1 MTNHPNRTPRH
12 GHLPGHI
19 RDTFGQAIDAYTNS
33 KPGAPLPLVQYEIR
47 YRERM
52 ISIAEAC
59 RLVWNCTDV
68 LPGSNFDQLRD
79 CLREPPGSQTYAA
92 AARALLRELQ
102 ESGQADAA
110 ADIARRRL
118 YDARDAAWRELE
130 GWILA
135 ENGGSNSSD
144 RGERFLM
151 RGQVHIAATKA
162 VEQWRE
168 RAQRVPATNLEQLLE
183 RVAAAEDAIDAAQKS

>member
-1 MTNHPNRTPRH
+1 MTNHPNRAPRH

-19 RDTFGQAIDAYTNS
+19 RDTFEQAIDAYIDS
-33 KPGAPLPLVQYEIR
+33 EPGAPPPLVRYEIR

-68 LPGSNFDQLRD
+68 LPGSKFHQLRD

-92 AARALLRELQ
+92 AARALLHELRET
-102 ESGQADAA
+102 GQVDAA

-130 GWILA
+130 GWTFA
-135 ENGGSNSSD
+135 KNGGADLSD
-144 RGERFLM
+144 RGERFLV
-151 RGQVHIAATKA
+151 RGQASIAARKA

-168 RAQRVPATNLEQLLE
+168 RGRRVPTTDVEKLLE
-183 RVAAAEDAIDAAQKS
+183 RVAAAEDAINAAQNS

>member
-1 MTNHPNRTPRH
+1 
-12 GHLPGHI
+12 
-19 RDTFGQAIDAYTNS
+19 
-33 KPGAPLPLVQYEIR
+33 
-47 YRERM
+47 M

-68 LPGSNFDQLRD
+68 LPGSKFHQLRD
-79 CLREPPGSQTYAA
+79 SLREPPQGQTYAA
-92 AARALLRELQ
+92 AARALLHELR
-102 ESGQADAA
+102 ESGQVDAT

-130 GWILA
+130 DWAFA
-135 ENGGSNSSD
+135 ENGGAHLSD

-151 RGQVHIAATKA
+151 RGQTNIAAREA

-168 RAQRVPATNLEQLLE
+168 RARRVPTTDLEKLLE
-183 RVAAAEDAIDAAQKS
+183 RVAAAEDAINAAQNS